1 VDLPLKST
9 ALFAGYPA
17 YPGSSMVV
25 LSDKSNLFTALQLLL
40 FVDDRYYSTPEY
52 HKILNYLDENHLKS
66 GLRIIDVSEQ
76 PGLAEHFKLVA
87 TPTLIKLSPAP
98 KQVFSGYHIIS
109 ELENWL
115 PTWIEEAEVHHTE
128 DFSPDNIPE
137 SRTDITQI
145 QEMVRLADEVFRL
158 RRQQQDLKEQLRFK
172 EQAISILA
180 HDLRNPLTAA
190 NLALDTLAI
199 ARDPNDLRAAH
210 LQPEL
215 MQKLVSRAKEQVMI
229 VDRLV
234 SDILHLSQGAVV
246 DIPIIPHR
254 FDINDLLSAVIQQ
267 IIEPFHRKEQQ
278 ILTDIPQD
286 LPPVYA
292 DIDRIR
298 QVFINLLDNASKY
311 TPKGGKIRV
320 VALHRTSQKVQ
331 ISVIDN
337 GPAIPASDYDL
348 IFQKYYRMGRDES
361 EDGYGLGLPLCKSI
375 IRAHFGQ
382 IWVESSPRGNSF
394 HFTLPV
400 HLS

>member
-1 VDLPLKST
+1 VDLPLNST

-40 FVDDRYYSTPEY
+40 FVDDRYYSTHEY

-246 DIPIIPHR
+246 DITIIPHR
-254 FDINDLLSAVIQQ
+254 FDINDLLSTVIQQ
-267 IIEPFHRKEQQ
+267 LIEPFHRKEQQ

-311 TPKGGKIRV
+311 TPKGGKIQV

>member
-1 VDLPLKST
+1 VDLPLNST

-52 HKILNYLDENHLKS
+52 YKILNYLDENHLKS

-128 DFSPDNIPE
+128 DFSSENIPE
-137 SRTDITQI
+137 SATDITQI

-190 NLALDTLAI
+190 TLALDTLAI

-234 SDILHLSQGAVV
+234 SDILHFSQGAVV

-254 FDINDLLSAVIQQ
+254 FDINDLLSTVIQQ
-267 IIEPFHRKEQQ
+267 LIEPFHRKEQQ

-311 TPKGGKIRV
+311 TPKGGKIQV

>member
-1 VDLPLKST
+1 
-9 ALFAGYPA
+9 
-17 YPGSSMVV
+17 MVV
-25 LSDKSNLFTALQLLL
+25 LSDKSNLSTALQLLL
-40 FVDDRYYSTPEY
+40 FVDDRYCSMPEY
-52 HKILNYLDENHLKS
+52 GEILNYLDENSLKS

-87 TPTLIKLSPAP
+87 TPTLIKLLPAP
-98 KQVFSGYHIIS
+98 RQVFSGYHIIS

-115 PTWIEEAEVHHTE
+115 PSWLEEAKNQDQR
-128 DFSPDNIPE
+128 DFSAENGSE
-137 SRTDITQI
+137 NVSDITHI

-199 ARDPNDLRAAH
+199 ARNPNDLRVAH

-215 MQKLVSRAKEQVMI
+215 MQKLVNRAKEQVMI

-234 SDILHLSQGAVV
+234 SDILQISQGAVV
-246 DIPIIPHR
+246 DMPIIPHR
-254 FDINDLLSAVIQQ
+254 FDINDLLVAVVQQ
-267 IIEPFHRKEQQ
+267 LIELFHGKRQE
-278 ILTDIPQD
+278 ISTDIPLD

-298 QVFINLLDNASKY
+298 QVLINLLDNASKY
-311 TPKGGKIRV
+311 TPNGGKIQV

-331 ISVIDN
+331 ISVIDHA
-337 GPAIPASDYDL
+337 PEIPPSDHDL
-348 IFQKYYRMGRDES
+348 IFQKSYRMGRDELK
-361 EDGYGLGLPLCKSI
+361 DGYGLGLPLCKSI
-375 IRAHFGQ
+375 IHSHFGQ
-382 IWVESSPRGNSF
+382 IWVESSPRGNVF

-400 HLS
+400 HLG

>member
-1 VDLPLKST
+1 
-9 ALFAGYPA
+9 
-17 YPGSSMVV
+17 MVV
-25 LSDKSNLFTALQLLL
+25 LSDKSNLSTALQLLL
-40 FVDDRYYSTPEY
+40 FVDDRYCSTPEY
-52 HKILNYLDENHLKS
+52 YNILTYLDKNDLKS
-66 GLRIIDVSEQ
+66 GLKIIDVSEQ

-87 TPTLIKLSPAP
+87 TPTLIKLLPAP
-98 KQVFSGYHIIS
+98 RQVFSGYHIIS

-115 PTWIEEAEVHHTE
+115 PSWLEEAESNHQE
-128 DFSPDNIPE
+128 NLISGNIPE
-137 SRTDITQI
+137 NVSDITQI

-199 ARDPNDLRAAH
+199 AKNPNDLRVAH

-215 MQKLVSRAKEQVMI
+215 MQKLVNRAKEQVMV

-246 DIPIIPHR
+246 DIPIVPHR
-254 FDINDLLSAVIQQ
+254 FDINDLLVSVIQQ
-267 IIEPFHRKEQQ
+267 LIEPFQQ
-278 ILTDIPQD
+278 KQQEISTDIPQD
-286 LPPVYA
+286 LPLVYA
-292 DIDRIR
+292 DIDRMR
-298 QVFINLLDNASKY
+298 QVLINLLDNASKY
-311 TPKGGKIRV
+311 TPSGGRIQV

-337 GPAIPASDYDL
+337 GQAIPASDYDL
-348 IFQKYYRMGRDES
+348 IFQKYYRMGRDRS

-382 IWVESSPRGNSF
+382 IWVESSPRGNVF

-400 HLS
+400 HLG

>member
-1 VDLPLKST
+1 M
-9 ALFAGYPA
+9 A
-17 YPGSSMVV
+17 V
-25 LSDKSNLFTALQLLL
+25 LSERSNLSTSLQLLL
-40 FVDDRYYSTPEY
+40 FVDDRYCSTPEY
-52 HKILNYLDENHLKS
+52 HRVLTCLENNNLKS
-66 GLRIIDVSEQ
+66 GLKIIDVSEQ

-98 KQVFSGYHIIS
+98 KQVFSGYQIVY

-115 PTWIEEAEVHHTE
+115 PSWLEEAEQKEIEHSDRAH
-128 DFSPDNIPE
+128 FNSGNIPE
-137 SRTDITQI
+137 NVSDITQI

-199 ARDPNDLRAAH
+199 AKDPKDLRVAH

-234 SDILHLSQGAVV
+234 SDILQLSQGAVV
-246 DIPIIPHR
+246 DIPIIPRR
-254 FDINDLLSAVIQQ
+254 FEIHDLLNSVIQQ
-267 IIEPFHRKEQQ
+267 LIEPFIQKGQQ

-286 LPPVYA
+286 LPPIYV

-298 QVFINLLDNASKY
+298 QVLINLLDNASKY
-311 TPKGGKIRV
+311 TPDGGKIRV

-331 ISVIDN
+331 ISIVDN
-337 GPAIPASDYDL
+337 GSAIPPSDYDL
-348 IFQKYYRMGRDES
+348 IFQKYYRMGRNKS
-361 EDGYGLGLPLCKSI
+361 EEGYGLGLPLCKSI
-375 IRAHFGQ
+375 IHAHFGQ

-400 HLS
+400 YVDF

>member
-1 VDLPLKST
+1 
-9 ALFAGYPA
+9 
-17 YPGSSMVV
+17 MVV
-25 LSDKSNLFTALQLLL
+25 LSNKSNLSTALQLLL
-40 FVDDRYYSTPEY
+40 FVDDRYCSTPEY
-52 HKILNYLDENHLKS
+52 YKILNYLDDHDLKS
-66 GLRIIDVSEQ
+66 GLKIIDVSEQ
-76 PGLAEHFKLVA
+76 PGLVEHFKLVA

-98 KQVFSGYHIIS
+98 RQVFSGYQIIS

-115 PTWIEEAEVHHTE
+115 PSWIEESESNLQE
-128 DFSPDNIPE
+128 DLYSENIPE
-137 SRTDITQI
+137 NVSDIAQI

-199 ARDPNDLRAAH
+199 ARDPNDLRSAH

-234 SDILHLSQGAVV
+234 SDILQLSQGAVV

-254 FDINDLLSAVIQQ
+254 FNINDLLNAVIQQ
-267 IIEPFHRKEQQ
+267 LIEPFHRKEQQ

-298 QVFINLLDNASKY
+298 QVLINLLDNASKY
-311 TPKGGKIRV
+311 TPKGGKIQV
-320 VALHRTSQKVQ
+320 VALHRTSQKVH
-331 ISVIDN
+331 ISVINN

-348 IFQKYYRMGRDES
+348 IFQKYYRMERDES

-400 HLS
+400 HLG

>member
-1 VDLPLKST
+1 
-9 ALFAGYPA
+9 
-17 YPGSSMVV
+17 MVV
-25 LSDKSNLFTALQLLL
+25 LSDKSNLSTALQLLL
-40 FVDDRYYSTPEY
+40 FIDDRYYSAPEY
-52 HKILNYLDENHLKS
+52 YEILNYLDKKALKS
-66 GLRIIDVSEQ
+66 RLRIIDVSEQ

-98 KQVFSGYHIIS
+98 RQVFSGYHIIS

-115 PTWIEEAEVHHTE
+115 PFWLEEAENQAQ
-128 DFSPDNIPE
+128 DDSIPDNIPE
-137 SRTDITQI
+137 NVSDITQI

-172 EQAISILA
+172 EQAINILA

-199 ARDPNDLRAAH
+199 ARDPNDLRVAH

-234 SDILHLSQGAVV
+234 SDILQLSQGAVV

-254 FDINDLLSAVIQQ
+254 FDINDLLVTVIQQ
-267 IIEPFHRKEQQ
+267 LIEPIHRKQQ
-278 ILTDIPQD
+278 EILTDIPQD

-298 QVFINLLDNASKY
+298 QVLINLLDNASKY
-311 TPKGGKIRV
+311 TPNGGKIQV

-337 GPAIPASDYDL
+337 GSAIPSHDYDL
-348 IFQKYYRMGRDES
+348 IFQKYYRMGRDKS

-382 IWVESSPRGNSF
+382 IWVESSPRGNVF

-400 HLS
+400 HFG

>member
-1 VDLPLKST
+1 
-9 ALFAGYPA
+9 
-17 YPGSSMVV
+17 MVV
-25 LSDKSNLFTALQLLL
+25 LSDKSNLSTALQLLL
-40 FVDDRYYSTPEY
+40 FVDDRYCSTPEY
-52 HKILNYLDENHLKS
+52 YQILNYLDKNDLKS
-66 GLRIIDVSEQ
+66 GLKIIDVSKQ
-76 PGLAEHFKLVA
+76 PELVEHFKLVA

-98 KQVFSGYHIIS
+98 RQVFSGYHIIS

-115 PTWIEEAEVHHTE
+115 PAWIGEAQSSHQEGFIA
-128 DFSPDNIPE
+128 DSIPE
-137 SRTDITQI
+137 SISDITQI

-229 VDRLV
+229 VDRLI
-234 SDILHLSQGAVV
+234 SDILHLSQGSVV
-246 DIPIIPHR
+246 DISIVPHR
-254 FDINDLLSAVIQQ
+254 FDINDLLGTVIQQ
-267 IIEPFHRKEQQ
+267 LLEPFQYKNQQ

-298 QVFINLLDNASKY
+298 QVLINLLDNASKY
-311 TPKGGKIRV
+311 TPSGGKIRV

-361 EDGYGLGLPLCKSI
+361 ADGYGLGLPLCKSI
-375 IRAHFGQ
+375 IRVHFGQ

-400 HLS
+400 HFG

>member
-1 VDLPLKST
+1 M
-9 ALFAGYPA
+9 A
-17 YPGSSMVV
+17 V
-25 LSDKSNLFTALQLLL
+25 LSDKSNLSTVLQLLL
-40 FVDDRYYSTPEY
+40 FVDDRYCSTPEY
-52 HKILNYLDENHLKS
+52 YKILNHLDKNDLKS
-66 GLRIIDVSEQ
+66 GLKIIDVSEQ

-98 KQVFSGYHIIS
+98 RQVFTGYHIIS

-115 PTWIEEAEVHHTE
+115 PSWIEEAENNLQE
-128 DFSPDNIPE
+128 DLSSE
-137 SRTDITQI
+137 STLENVSDITQI

-172 EQAISILA
+172 EQAVSILA

-199 ARDPNDLRAAH
+199 ARDPNDLRVAH

-229 VDRLV
+229 VDRLI

-254 FDINDLLSAVIQQ
+254 FNIDDLLNAVIQQ
-267 IIEPFHRKEQQ
+267 LTEPFHRKKQQ

-298 QVFINLLDNASKY
+298 QVLINLLDNASKY
-311 TPKGGKIRV
+311 TPSGGKIQV
-320 VALHRTSQKVQ
+320 VALHRTSQKLQ

-337 GPAIPASDYDL
+337 GLAIPASDYDL
-348 IFQKYYRMGRDES
+348 IFQKYYRMERDES

-400 HLS
+400 YLG

>member
-1 VDLPLKST
+1 
-9 ALFAGYPA
+9 
-17 YPGSSMVV
+17 MVV
-25 LSDKSNLFTALQLLL
+25 LSDKSNLSTALQLLL
-40 FVDDRYYSTPEY
+40 FVDDRYCSTPEY
-52 HKILNYLDENHLKS
+52 YQILNYLDDHDLKS
-66 GLRIIDVSEQ
+66 GLKIIDVSEQ
-76 PGLAEHFKLVA
+76 PGLVEHFKLVA

-98 KQVFSGYHIIS
+98 RQVFSGYQIIS

-115 PTWIEEAEVHHTE
+115 PAWIEESESHLQE
-128 DFSPDNIPE
+128 DLCSGSIPE
-137 SRTDITQI
+137 NVSDIAQI

-158 RRQQQDLKEQLRFK
+158 RRQQQDLKEQLHFK

-254 FDINDLLSAVIQQ
+254 FDINDLLNAVIQQ
-267 IIEPFHRKEQQ
+267 LIEPFHRKEQQ

-298 QVFINLLDNASKY
+298 QVLINLLDNASKY
-311 TPKGGKIRV
+311 TPRGGKIQV

-337 GPAIPASDYDL
+337 GQAIPASDYDL
-348 IFQKYYRMGRDES
+348 IFQKYYRIGRDES

-400 HLS
+400 HLG

>member
-1 VDLPLKST
+1 
-9 ALFAGYPA
+9 
-17 YPGSSMVV
+17 MVIF
-25 LSDKSNLFTALQLLL
+25 SDKSNLSTPLQLLL
-40 FVDDRYYSTPEY
+40 FVDDRYCSTPEY
-52 HKILNYLDENHLKS
+52 YKILTCLDNNDLKS
-66 GLRIIDVSEQ
+66 GLKIIDVSEQ
-76 PGLAEHFKLVA
+76 PGLAEYFKLVA
-87 TPTLIKLSPAP
+87 TPTLIKLLPAP
-98 KQVFSGYHIIS
+98 RQVFSGYHIIS

-115 PTWIEEAEVHHTE
+115 PAWIEEAANNFDE
-128 DFSPDNIPE
+128 DSGSKNTPE
-137 SRTDITQI
+137 NVSDITQI

-190 NLALDTLAI
+190 NLALDTIAI
-199 ARDPNDLRAAH
+199 ARDPNDLRVAH

-254 FDINDLLSAVIQQ
+254 FDINDLLNAVIQQ
-267 IIEPFHRKEQQ
+267 LVEPFQRKEQQ

-298 QVFINLLDNASKY
+298 QVLINLLDNASKY
-311 TPKGGKIRV
+311 SPSGGKIQV

-331 ISVIDN
+331 ISVIDH
-337 GPAIPASDYDL
+337 GSAIPSSDYDL

-382 IWVESSPRGNSF
+382 IWVESSSRGNSF

-400 HLS
+400 HIG

>member
-1 VDLPLKST
+1 
-9 ALFAGYPA
+9 
-17 YPGSSMVV
+17 MVV
-25 LSDKSNLFTALQLLL
+25 LSDKSNLSTALQLLL
-40 FVDDRYYSTPEY
+40 FVDDRYCSTSEY
-52 HKILNYLDENHLKS
+52 YKILNYLDKNDLKS
-66 GLRIIDVSEQ
+66 GLKIIDVSEQ
-76 PGLAEHFKLVA
+76 PGLVEHFKLVA

-98 KQVFSGYHIIS
+98 RQVFSGYDIIS

-115 PTWIEEAEVHHTE
+115 SSWLKEAKSNHQK
-128 DFSPDNIPE
+128 DLISGNISE
-137 SRTDITQI
+137 NISDITQI

-246 DIPIIPHR
+246 DIPIVPHR

-267 IIEPFHRKEQQ
+267 LIEPFHRKEQQ

-298 QVFINLLDNASKY
+298 QVLINLLDNASKY
-311 TPKGGKIRV
+311 TPSGGKIQV

-337 GPAIPASDYDL
+337 GSAIPASDYDL
-348 IFQKYYRMGRDES
+348 IFQKYYRIGRNES
-361 EDGYGLGLPLCKSI
+361 ADGYGLGLPLCKSI

-382 IWVESSPRGNSF
+382 IWVESSPRGNVF

-400 HLS
+400 HLD

>member
-1 VDLPLKST
+1 
-9 ALFAGYPA
+9 
-17 YPGSSMVV
+17 MVV
-25 LSDKSNLFTALQLLL
+25 LSDASNLSTALQLLL
-40 FVDDRYYSTPEY
+40 FVDDRYCSTPEY
-52 HKILNYLDENHLKS
+52 YKILSYLDKNALKS
-66 GLRIIDVSEQ
+66 GLKIIDVSQE
-76 PGLAEHFKLVA
+76 PALAEHFKLVA

-98 KQVFSGYHIIS
+98 RQVFSGYHIIS

-115 PTWIEEAEVHHTE
+115 PSWIEEAENNLQDDLSSE
-128 DFSPDNIPE
+128 NIPE
-137 SRTDITQI
+137 NVSDITQI

-199 ARDPNDLRAAH
+199 ARDPNDLRATH

-246 DIPIIPHR
+246 DIPIIPLR
-254 FDINDLLSAVIQQ
+254 FNISDLLSTVIQQ
-267 IIEPFHRKEQQ
+267 LIEPFHQKEQQ
-278 ILTDIPQD
+278 LLTDIPQD

-298 QVFINLLDNASKY
+298 QVLINLLDNASKY
-311 TPKGGKIRV
+311 TPSGGKIQV

-348 IFQKYYRMGRDES
+348 IFQRYYRMGRDES

-382 IWVESSPRGNSF
+382 IWVDSSPRGNSF

-400 HLS
+400 HLG

>member
-1 VDLPLKST
+1 
-9 ALFAGYPA
+9 
-17 YPGSSMVV
+17 MVV
-25 LSDKSNLFTALQLLL
+25 LPDKSNLSTALQLLL
-40 FVDDRYYSTPEY
+40 FVDDRYCSTSEY
-52 HKILNYLDENHLKS
+52 YKILNYLDKNDLKS
-66 GLRIIDVSEQ
+66 GLKIIDVSEQ
-76 PGLAEHFKLVA
+76 PGLVEHFKLVA

-98 KQVFSGYHIIS
+98 RQVFSGYDIIS

-115 PTWIEEAEVHHTE
+115 SSWLKEAKSNHQK
-128 DFSPDNIPE
+128 DLISGNISE
-137 SRTDITQI
+137 NISDITQI

-246 DIPIIPHR
+246 DIPIVPHR
-254 FDINDLLSAVIQQ
+254 FDINDLLNAVIQQ
-267 IIEPFHRKEQQ
+267 LIEPFHRKEQQ

-298 QVFINLLDNASKY
+298 QVLINLLDNASKY
-311 TPKGGKIRV
+311 TPSGGKIQV

-337 GPAIPASDYDL
+337 GSAIPASDYDL
-348 IFQKYYRMGRDES
+348 IFQKYYRMGRNES

-382 IWVESSPRGNSF
+382 IWVESSPRGNVF

-400 HLS
+400 HLD

>member
-1 VDLPLKST
+1 
-9 ALFAGYPA
+9 
-17 YPGSSMVV
+17 MVV
-25 LSDKSNLFTALQLLL
+25 LSDKSNLSTALQLLL
-40 FVDDRYYSTPEY
+40 FIDDRYYSAPEY
-52 HKILNYLDENHLKS
+52 YEILNYLDKKALKS
-66 GLRIIDVSEQ
+66 RLRIIDVSEQ

-98 KQVFSGYHIIS
+98 RQVFSGYHIIS

-115 PTWIEEAEVHHTE
+115 PFWLEEAENQAQ
-128 DFSPDNIPE
+128 DDSIPDNIPE
-137 SRTDITQI
+137 NVSDITQI

-172 EQAISILA
+172 EQAINILA

-199 ARDPNDLRAAH
+199 ARDPNDLRVAH

-234 SDILHLSQGAVV
+234 SDILQLSQGAVV

-254 FDINDLLSAVIQQ
+254 FDINDLLVTVIQQ
-267 IIEPFHRKEQQ
+267 LIEPIHRKQQ
-278 ILTDIPQD
+278 EILTDIPQD

-298 QVFINLLDNASKY
+298 QVLINLLDNASKY
-311 TPKGGKIRV
+311 TPSGGKIQV

-337 GPAIPASDYDL
+337 GSAIPSHDYDL
-348 IFQKYYRMGRDES
+348 IFQKYYRMGRDKS

-382 IWVESSPRGNSF
+382 IWVESSPRGNVF

-400 HLS
+400 HFG

>member
-1 VDLPLKST
+1 
-9 ALFAGYPA
+9 
-17 YPGSSMVV
+17 MVV
-25 LSDKSNLFTALQLLL
+25 LSNKSNLSTALQLLL
-40 FVDDRYYSTPEY
+40 FVDDRYCSTTEY
-52 HKILNYLDENHLKS
+52 YEILNYLDRNDLKS
-66 GLRIIDVSEQ
+66 GLKIIDVSEQ
-76 PGLAEHFKLVA
+76 PGLVEHFKLVA
-87 TPTLIKLSPAP
+87 TPTLIKLLPAP
-98 KQVFSGYHIIS
+98 RQVFSGYHIIS

-115 PTWIEEAEVHHTE
+115 PSWIAEAESSRQE
-128 DFSPDNIPE
+128 DSSSGNIPE
-137 SRTDITQI
+137 NVSDITQI

-199 ARDPNDLRAAH
+199 ARDPKDLRVAH

-246 DIPIIPHR
+246 DIPIVPHR
-254 FDINDLLSAVIQQ
+254 FDINDLLGAVIQQ
-267 IIEPFHRKEQQ
+267 LIEPFQHKEQQ

-298 QVFINLLDNASKY
+298 QVLINLLDNASKY
-311 TPKGGKIRV
+311 TPSGGKIQV

-337 GPAIPASDYDL
+337 GSAIPASDYDL
-348 IFQKYYRMGRDES
+348 IFQRYYRMGRDES

-382 IWVESSPRGNSF
+382 IWVESSPRGNVF

-400 HLS
+400 HLG

>member
-1 VDLPLKST
+1 
-9 ALFAGYPA
+9 
-17 YPGSSMVV
+17 MVIF
-25 LSDKSNLFTALQLLL
+25 SDKSNLSTPLQLLL
-40 FVDDRYYSTPEY
+40 FVDDRYCSTPEY
-52 HKILNYLDENHLKS
+52 YKILTYLDNNDLKS
-66 GLRIIDVSEQ
+66 GLKIIDVSEQ
-76 PGLAEHFKLVA
+76 PGLAEYFKLVA
-87 TPTLIKLSPAP
+87 TPTLIKLLPAP
-98 KQVFSGYHIIS
+98 RQVFSGYHIIS

-115 PTWIEEAEVHHTE
+115 PAWIEEAANNFDE
-128 DFSPDNIPE
+128 DSGSKNTPE
-137 SRTDITQI
+137 NVSDITQI

-158 RRQQQDLKEQLRFK
+158 RRQQQDLKKQLRFK

-199 ARDPNDLRAAH
+199 ARDPNDLRVAH

-254 FDINDLLSAVIQQ
+254 FDINDLLNAVIQQ
-267 IIEPFHRKEQQ
+267 LVEPFQRKEQQ

-298 QVFINLLDNASKY
+298 QVLINLLDNASKY
-311 TPKGGKIRV
+311 SPSGGKIQV

-331 ISVIDN
+331 ISVIDH
-337 GPAIPASDYDL
+337 GSAIPSSDYDL

-382 IWVESSPRGNSF
+382 IWVESSSRGNSF

-400 HLS
+400 HIG

>member
-1 VDLPLKST
+1 
-9 ALFAGYPA
+9 
-17 YPGSSMVV
+17 MVL
-25 LSDKSNLFTALQLLL
+25 LSDKLNLSTVLRLLL
-40 FVDDRYYSTPEY
+40 FVDDRYCNTVEY
-52 HKILNYLDENHLKS
+52 HQVLNYLDENTLSS

-76 PGLAEHFKLVA
+76 PELVEHFKLVA
-87 TPTLIKLSPAP
+87 TPTLIKLLPAP
-98 KQVFSGYHIIS
+98 RQVFSGYHIIS
-109 ELENWL
+109 ELEKWL
-115 PTWIEEAEVHHTE
+115 PSWLEEAENQ
-128 DFSPDNIPE
+128 DQQNFSTGKSPE
-137 SRTDITQI
+137 IASDITQI

-172 EQAISILA
+172 EQAINILA

-199 ARDPNDLRAAH
+199 ARDPSDLRVAH

-215 MQKLVSRAKEQVMI
+215 MQKLVSRAKEQVTI

-254 FDINDLLSAVIQQ
+254 FDINDLLVMVIQQ
-267 IIEPFHRKEQQ
+267 LIESFHCKQQ
-278 ILTDIPQD
+278 EILTDIPQD

-292 DIDRIR
+292 DINRIR
-298 QVFINLLDNASKY
+298 QVLINLLDNASKY
-311 TPKGGKIRV
+311 TPSGGKIQV

-337 GPAIPASDYDL
+337 GSAIPPNDYDL

-382 IWVESSPRGNSF
+382 IWVESSPRGNVF

-400 HLS
+400 HFG